1 MKKIINFILFLLI
14 VSSLSFAKDAKTHV
28 YEIDNNGTVKTYKT
42 SCKTVKELLSDLKI
56 KVDDDDIVIP
66 DLDTELKSE
75 GKISIIKVDVKI
87 IEKEVEAPFKT
98 IKKKNKELTHKQSK
112 ILIQGVNGKNIV
124 KCKEYYAGDKLIKE
138 EVIHVETIVKPIDQ
152 VFEEGTKDVFTNDR
166 GDFTARK
173 AIKMVATAYEAG
185 PRSTGKRPGDKGY
198 GITASGARAKR
209 GTVAVD
215 PRVIPL
221 GTKLYV
227 KSLTPGVPDY
237 GFAIAQDTGGAI
249 KGNKI
254 DLFMDTV
261 WECLQFGRRPV
272 MVYILKW

>member
-14 VSSLSFAKDAKTHV
+14 VTSLSFAKDAKTHV

-66 DLDTELKSE
+66 DLKEELKSE
-75 GKISIIKVDVKI
+75 GKISIIKVDVKV

-98 IKKKNKELTHKQSK
+98 IKKKNKELSHKQSR
-112 ILIQGVNGKNIV
+112 ILVQGVNGKNKV

-221 GTKLYV
+221 GTKLYI

-272 MVYILKW
+272 MVYILQ

>member
-75 GKISIIKVDVKI
+75 GKISIIKVDVKV

-112 ILIQGVNGKNIV
+112 ILIQGVNGKNKV

-173 AIKMVATAYEAG
+173 AIKMVATTYEAG

-221 GTKLYV
+221 GTKLYI

-272 MVYILKW
+272 MVYILK

>member
-14 VSSLSFAKDAKTHV
+14 VTSLSFAKDAKTHV

-75 GKISIIKVDVKI
+75 GKISIIKVDVKV

-112 ILIQGVNGKNIV
+112 ILIQGVNGKNKV

-198 GITASGARAKR
+198 GITASGARAKK

-272 MVYILKW
+272 MVYILK

>member
-14 VSSLSFAKDAKTHV
+14 VTSLSFAKDAKTHV
-28 YEIDNNGTVKTYKT
+28 YEIDNNGTVKAYKT

-75 GKISIIKVDVKI
+75 GKISIIKVDVKV
-87 IEKEVEAPFKT
+87 IEKEVDAYSKT

-112 ILIQGVNGKNIV
+112 ILIKGVNGKNKV
-124 KCKEYYAGDKLIKE
+124 KCKECYAGDKFIKE
-138 EVIHVETIVKPIDQ
+138 EVIHVETLVKPIDQ

-209 GTVAVD
+209 GTVAVN

-221 GTKLYV
+221 GTKLYI

-272 MVYILKW
+272 MVYILQ

>member
-75 GKISIIKVDVKI
+75 GKISIIKVDVKV

-98 IKKKNKELTHKQSK
+98 IKNKNKELTHKQSK
-112 ILIQGVNGKNIV
+112 ILVQGVNGKNKV

-138 EVIHVETIVKPIDQ
+138 EIIHVETIVKPIDQ
-152 VFEEGTKDVFTNDR
+152 VFEEGTKDVFINDR

-272 MVYILKW
+272 MVYILQ

>member
-75 GKISIIKVDVKI
+75 GKISIIKVDVKV

-98 IKKKNKELTHKQSK
+98 IKKKNKELTHKQSR
-112 ILIQGVNGKNIV
+112 ILIQGVNGKNKV

-272 MVYILKW
+272 MVYILK

>member
-14 VSSLSFAKDAKTHV
+14 VTSLSFAKDAKTHV
-28 YEIDNNGTVKTYKT
+28 YEIDNNGVVKTYKT

-75 GKISIIKVDVKI
+75 GKISIIKVDVKV

-98 IKKKNKELTHKQSK
+98 IKKKNKELSHKQSK
-112 ILIQGVNGKNIV
+112 ILVQGVNGKNKV
-124 KCKEYYAGDKLIKE
+124 KCKEYYAGDKLFKE
-138 EVIHVETIVKPIDQ
+138 EVIHVETLVKPIDQ

-166 GDFTARK
+166 GDFIARK

-272 MVYILKW
+272 MVYILK

>member
-28 YEIDNNGTVKTYKT
+28 YEIDNNGVVKTYKT

-66 DLDTELKSE
+66 DLDTVLKSE
-75 GKISIIKVDVKI
+75 GKISIIKVDVKV

-112 ILIQGVNGKNIV
+112 ILVQGVNGKNKV
-124 KCKEYYAGDKLIKE
+124 KCKTYYAAGKVIKE
-138 EVIHVETIVKPIDQ
+138 EVIHVETLVKPIDQ

-221 GTKLYV
+221 GTKLYI

-261 WECLQFGRRPV
+261 WECMQFGRRPV
-272 MVYILKW
+272 MVYILQ

>member
-14 VSSLSFAKDAKTHV
+14 VTSLSFAKDAKTHV

-42 SCKTVKELLSDLKI
+42 SCKTVKELLSDLKV

-75 GKISIIKVDVKI
+75 GKISIIKVDVKV

-112 ILIQGVNGKNIV
+112 ILIQGVNGKNKV

-138 EVIHVETIVKPIDQ
+138 EVIHVETLVKPIDQ

-221 GTKLYV
+221 GTKLYI

-272 MVYILKW
+272 MVYILQW

>member
-75 GKISIIKVDVKI
+75 GKISIIKVDVKV

-98 IKKKNKELTHKQSK
+98 IKKKNKELTHKQSR
-112 ILIQGVNGKNIV
+112 ILVQGVNGKNKV

-138 EVIHVETIVKPIDQ
+138 EVIHVESLVKPIDQ

-272 MVYILKW
+272 MVYILQ